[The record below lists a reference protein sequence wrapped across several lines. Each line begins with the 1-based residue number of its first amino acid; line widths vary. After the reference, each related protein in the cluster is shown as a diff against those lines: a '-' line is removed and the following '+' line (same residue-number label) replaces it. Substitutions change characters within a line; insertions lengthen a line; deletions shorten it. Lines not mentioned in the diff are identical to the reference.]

1 MKKKLIIIILVTIF
15 CLSSILPRFSA
26 MHAVNVSPINPPPG
40 WVFSEQNQK
49 IPVTLNSVIY
59 YAYELKK
66 ISSNTPGGWLIT
78 DSNGEIVYDN
88 DTYQKLALTATVY
101 KIANDPS
108 TVNMMESEIN
118 LLKSIIWRID
128 LYESVT
134 AITKIIVNI
143 STALVGKLIGYGGA
157 EELLATTLAPIK
169 SIEGNETQDELFSL
183 FSKDFVA
190 DATSQVLKCLSILG
204 KVSTSNSSAWL
215 KVFSVLNIVFR
226 REASSF
232 ARGGYDAYQ
241 EAYNILKKDRNSWS
255 YEEASSFLNKYK
267 EGRTRGLPFAKW
279 YLTLIP
285 HSSNQLENIGNVLWD
300 NIGKELLDSFGVK
313 EATFIAGTIDAVKLA
328 SEFITKSLEN
338 KLVSSDLSNDIKSA
352 SSIFL
357 IYRLYY
363 DVSIKGSL
371 AEQIVSALQAQKAK
385 EEANI
390 KDKTI
395 YKIGDRIQS
404 TDYINVRED
413 PSLNGKIKTV
423 VKRGEIGTIKS
434 NYTIAGG
441 YRWWTV
447 KWDSGPEGWCAGE
460 YMKLYTSTTKD
471 YYFPSVTI
479 KVNINKDGSFDAIE
493 KRTYKFSGD
502 FHWATYTLTK
512 AGYTKLENF
521 SIGDENGNYK
531 MTTSETGNAGTYTFS
546 EDNNSYTAKFFYS
559 ANNEQKTFTIRYKIV
574 GGIKAYQDVADFYW
588 KLVGTGWDKKT
599 NYFEAYIYLPSKVNE
614 NDLYVFGHG
623 PTNGIIEKI
632 DGSGAHYKLT
642 NLSPNT
648 YVEARVVFPSDILNI
663 EKIPQNGLDSILT
676 YENNISNPSKKWVL
690 ILGES
695 MYVIDGISPAGHG
708 IVGGCKGENCWKTLS
723 VVHSGDLLEYVSTDT
738 KTYSPNL
745 FLPLPGCTKAFKVKD
760 KKGNIGW
767 VIGEWDNV
775 VLAQVVDSKSVQN
788 SKPVSFPKVSGEWSG
803 YWDKLLSGR
812 EELNFNL
819 QQDDMLTFGGTGT
832 LTLSGKTET
841 INIQGA
847 VVNNSVVFL
856 ECYQDGS
863 RVYCSGTISSDG
875 KTIKGSK
882 NSYDTL
888 AIWLGEF
895 QLTLKDG

>member
-15 CLSSILPRFSA
+15 CLSSILPHFSV
-26 MHAVNVSPINPPPG
+26 MHAVDVSSINPPPG
-40 WVFSEQNQK
+40 WVFSDQNQK
-49 IPVTLNSVIY
+49 IPVTLNSTTY

-78 DSNGEIVYDN
+78 DSNGETVYDN
-88 DTYQKLALTATVY
+88 DTYQKLALAATVY
-101 KIANDPS
+101 KITNDQS
-108 TVNMMESEIN
+108 SINSIQSEIN

-143 STALVGKLIGYGGA
+143 STVLAGKLIGFGGA

-169 SIEGNETQDELFSL
+169 SREGNETQDELFSL
-183 FSKDFVA
+183 FSKEFIA
-190 DATSQVLKCLSILG
+190 DATSGVSKYLDTLG
-204 KVSTSNSSAWL
+204 KVSTSGNSAWL
-215 KVFSVLNIVFR
+215 KIFGILNIVLR
-226 REASSF
+226 REAASF

-241 EAYNILKKDRNSWS
+241 EAYDILKKDRTSWS
-255 YEEASSFLNKYK
+255 YEDATAFLNKYK
-267 EGRTRGLPFAKW
+267 EGRTRGIPFAKW

-285 HSSNQLENIGNVLWD
+285 HSSNQLENIGDVLWN

-313 EATFIAGTIDAVKLA
+313 EATFAVGTIDALELSTSFVEKVLA
-328 SEFITKSLEN
+328 D
-338 KLVSSDLSNDIKSA
+338 KLVSSDLSNDIKNA
-352 SSIFL
+352 SSIFS

-371 AEQIVSALQAQKAK
+371 AEQILSALQAQRAK
-385 EEANI
+385 EEASI

-434 NYTIAGG
+434 NYAIADG

-447 KWDSGPEGWCAGE
+447 KWDSGPQGWCAGA
-460 YMKLYTSTTKD
+460 YLKIYTE
-471 YYFPSVTI
+471 
-479 KVNINKDGSFDAIE
+479 VNS
-493 KRTYKFSGD
+493 SG
-502 FHWATYTLTK
+502 
-512 AGYTKLENF
+512 
-521 SIGDENGNYK
+521 
-531 MTTSETGNAGTYTFS
+531 ET
-546 EDNNSYTAKFFYS
+546 
-559 ANNEQKTFTIRYKIV
+559 EQ
-574 GGIKAYQDVADFYW
+574 
-588 KLVGTGWDKKT
+588 
-599 NYFEAYIYLPSKVNE
+599 E
-614 NDLYVFGHG
+614 
-623 PTNGIIEKI
+623 
-632 DGSGAHYKLT
+632 
-642 NLSPNT
+642 
-648 YVEARVVFPSDILNI
+648 SD
-663 EKIPQNGLDSILT
+663 
-676 YENNISNPSKKWVL
+676 KWVL

-767 VIGEWDNV
+767 VVSEWNNVILSQIFDN
-775 VLAQVVDSKSVQN
+775 KNIQN
-788 SKPVSFPKVSGEWSG
+788 FKPISFPKVSGEWSG

-841 INIQGA
+841 INIQGT

-888 AIWLGEF
+888 AISLGEF
-895 QLTLKDG
+895 QITLKGN

>member
-15 CLSSILPRFSA
+15 CLSSILPRFST
-26 MHAVNVSPINPPPG
+26 MHAVNASPINPPPG
-40 WVFSEQNQK
+40 WVLSDQNQK
-49 IPVTLNSVIY
+49 IPVTLNNKTY

-101 KIANDPS
+101 KIVNDPS
-108 TVNMMESEIN
+108 TVNTMESEIN

-169 SIEGNETQDELFSL
+169 SREGNGTQDELFSL

-190 DATSQVLKCLSILG
+190 DATSQVSKCLSILG

-255 YEEASSFLNKYK
+255 YEDATAFLNKYK

-371 AEQIVSALQAQKAK
+371 AEQILSALQAQKAK

-395 YKIGDRIQS
+395 YKIGDRIQA

-434 NYTIAGG
+434 NYAIADG

-447 KWDSGPEGWCAGE
+447 KWDSGPQGWCAGE
-460 YMKLYTSTTKD
+460 YMKYYTVTNT
-471 YYFPSVTI
+471 SVGTNENQGQWI
-479 KVNINKDGSFDAIE
+479 LILAESLPILDKS
-493 KRTYKFSGD
+493 
-502 FHWATYTLTK
+502 L
-512 AGYTKLENF
+512 AGY
-521 SIGDENGNYK
+521 
-531 MTTSETGNAGTYTFS
+531 A
-546 EDNNSYTAKFFYS
+546 
-559 ANNEQKTFTIRYKIV
+559 
-574 GGIKAYQDVADFYW
+574 
-588 KLVGTGWDKKT
+588 
-599 NYFEAYIYLPSKVNE
+599 
-614 NDLYVFGHG
+614 
-623 PTNGIIEKI
+623 
-632 DGSGAHYKLT
+632 
-642 NLSPNT
+642 
-648 YVEARVVFPSDILNI
+648 
-663 EKIPQNGLDSILT
+663 
-676 YENNISNPSKKWVL
+676 
-690 ILGES
+690 ILGGE
-695 MYVIDGISPAGHG
+695 
-708 IVGGCKGENCWKTLS
+708 CREGENCWKTLS
-723 VVHSGDLLEYVSTDT
+723 IVHSGDLLEYISTDT
-738 KTYSPNL
+738 KTYSSNL
-745 FLPLPGCTKAFKVKD
+745 YLSFPGCSKAFKVKD

-767 VIGEWDNV
+767 VVSEWNNVILSQIVDN
-775 VLAQVVDSKSVQN
+775 KNRQN
-788 SKPVSFPKVSGEWSG
+788 FKPVSFPKVSGKWSG
-803 YWDKLLSGR
+803 RWTGMLG
-812 EELNFNL
+812 EEGGVSFNL
-819 QQDDMLTFGGTGT
+819 QQDNMLTFYGTGI
-832 LTLSGKTET
+832 LTLSGTNQTKNTY
-841 INIQGA
+841 IQGSM
-847 VVNNSVVFL
+847 VNNSVFSL
-856 ECYQDGS
+856 ERQPDGS
-863 RVYCSGTISSDG
+863 YKYYSGTISKDG
-875 KTIKGSK
+875 KTIDGWKY
-882 NSYDTL
+882 SYDTL
-888 AIWLGEF
+888 AIPLGEF
-895 QLTLKDG
+895 QITLQGG